1 MRSGFPLAGIS
12 IYIPSEG
19 EHLVLSL
26 VKSPNN
32 IVACADVGKPTTPG
46 RPELIQISLFA
57 ECGNCKAVTRNLIYT
72 FITLNDSTND
82 VILAILLSDI
92 G

>member
-26 VKSPNN
+26 VKSSNN
-32 IVACADVGKPTTPG
+32 IVSCADVGKPTTPG

-57 ECGNCKAVTRNLIYT
+57 ECGIPNCKAVNFFNTT
-72 FITLNDSTND
+72 MSE
-82 VILAILLSDI
+82 
-92 G
+92 